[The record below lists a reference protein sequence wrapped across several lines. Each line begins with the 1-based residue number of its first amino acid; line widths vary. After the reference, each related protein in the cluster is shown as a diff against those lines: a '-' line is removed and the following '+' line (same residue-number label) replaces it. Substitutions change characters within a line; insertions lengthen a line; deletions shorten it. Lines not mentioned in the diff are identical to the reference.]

1 MIMPLGLVVTMTM
14 TMLLVFGFL
23 FGLLAVVGLY
33 FDLSGFL
40 IVGLVVLMLIVQ
52 WLIGPRIIKFTTNM
66 REMKKEEYRWAQDF
80 VVKLCKKH
88 GLKPPKMFLVNDSNP
103 NAFVFGLT
111 NRSANLCVTNGL
123 MRNLNENE
131 VKAVLAHEVGHMK
144 HNDMVVMVIVSAIPM
159 IAFYVARFL
168 VFAPKGGEKRDLGYL
183 ILVGIAAWVVYF
195 VTNLLVM
202 FFSRMREYYAD
213 RFGGL
218 NSDPAHLA
226 SALSKITYGL
236 GLSKTEFNS
245 AARSFFI
252 ADPYTSR
259 FEVSHF
265 SNEFSD
271 LHITKDEVRSAI
283 LWEKKNAWSRLSEI
297 FRTHPLTWK
306 RIRQLHNLEEEISNR

>member
-1 MIMPLGLVVTMTM
+1 
-14 TMLLVFGFL
+14 MLLVFGFL

-33 FDLSGFL
+33 FNLS
-40 IVGLVVLMLIVQ
+40 GLVVVGLAVGMLFFQ
-52 WLIGPRIIKFTTNM
+52 WFIGPKIIKFTTNM
-66 REMKKEEYRWAQDF
+66 REMKKDEYDWAQEF
-80 VVKLCKKH
+80 VAKICKKH
-88 GLKPPKMFLVNDSNP
+88 KLKPPKMFLVNDGNP

-111 NRSANLCVTNGL
+111 NKSANLCVTNGL
-123 MRNLNENE
+123 MKNLSKDE

-144 HNDMVVMVIVSAIPM
+144 HNDMVVMVIVAAIP
-159 IAFYVARFL
+159 ILAFYVARFL
-168 VFAPKGGEKRDLGYL
+168 VFAPKNGERKDVGYM
-183 ILVGIAAWVVYF
+183 ILVGIAAWIVYF

-213 RFGGL
+213 RFGGM
-218 NSDPAHLA
+218 NSDPSHLA
-226 SALSKITYGL
+226 SALAKITYGL
-236 GLSKTEFNS
+236 GISKTEFNS

-271 LHITKDEVRSAI
+271 LNITKDEVRGAI
-283 LWEKKNAWSRLSEI
+283 LWEKKNAWSRLSEV

-306 RIRQLHNLEEEISNR
+306 RIKELHNLQEEISSK

>member
-1 MIMPLGLVVTMTM
+1 MTL

-33 FDLSGFL
+33 FELSGIL
-40 IVGLVVLMLIVQ
+40 IVGLAVLMLLAQ
-52 WLIGPRIIKFTTNM
+52 WLIGPHIIKFTTNM
-66 REMKKEEYRWAQDF
+66 REMKKDEHAWAQEF
-80 VVKLCKKH
+80 VIKICKKH
-88 GLKPPKMFLVNDSNP
+88 HLKPPKMFLVNDGNP

-111 NRSANLCVTNGL
+111 NKSANLCVTNGL
-123 MRNLNENE
+123 MERLTKDE

-144 HNDMVVMVIVSAIPM
+144 HNDMVVMVIVAAIP
-159 IAFYVARFL
+159 ILAFYVARFL
-168 VFAPKGGEKRDLGYL
+168 VFAPKGGGKKDVGYM
-183 ILVGIAAWVVYF
+183 ILVGIAAWIVYF

-202 FFSRMREYYAD
+202 FFSRIREYYAD

-226 SALSKITYGL
+226 SALAKITYGL
-236 GLSKTEFNS
+236 GISKTEFNS

-265 SNEFSD
+265 SSEFSD
-271 LHITKDEVRSAI
+271 LHITKDEVRRAI
-283 LWEKKNAWSRLSEI
+283 LWEKKNAWSKISEI

-306 RIRQLHNLEEEISNR
+306 RIRQLHRLEEEISNK

>member
-1 MIMPLGLVVTMTM
+1 MTL

-33 FDLSGFL
+33 FELNGFL
-40 IVGLVVLMLIVQ
+40 VVGLAVGMLFLQ
-52 WLIGPRIIKFTTNM
+52 WIIGPHIIKFTTNM
-66 REMKKEEYRWAQDF
+66 REMGRGEYDWAQEF

-88 GLKPPKMFLVNDSNP
+88 GLKPPKMFIVNDGNP

-123 MRNLNENE
+123 MGRLSKDEA
-131 VKAVLAHEVGHMK
+131 KAVLAHEVGHMK

-168 VFAPKGGEKRDLGYL
+168 VFAPRSGDRKDVGYL
-183 ILVGIAAWVVYF
+183 ILVGIAAWIIYF

-213 RFGGL
+213 RFAGL

-226 SALSKITYGL
+226 SALAKITYGL
-236 GLSKTEFNS
+236 GLSKTEFSS

-265 SNEFSD
+265 SSQFSD
-271 LHITKDEVRSAI
+271 LHITKDEVRGAI
-283 LWEKKNAWSRLSEI
+283 LWEKKNAWSRLSEF

-306 RIRQLHNLEEEISNR
+306 RIRELHKLQEEISSK